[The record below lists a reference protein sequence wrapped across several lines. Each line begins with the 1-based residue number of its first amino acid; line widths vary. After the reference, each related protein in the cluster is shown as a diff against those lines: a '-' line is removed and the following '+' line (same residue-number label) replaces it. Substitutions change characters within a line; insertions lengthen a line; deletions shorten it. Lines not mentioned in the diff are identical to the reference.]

1 MTRRGRPRR
10 RRRSEAGTVV
20 RFAQPLWV
28 SGECGD
34 PAVGRF
40 AGLAAALHVS
50 SCARGA
56 GALPVIRYCVIDEAR
71 QAPVWVEH
79 TDVHET
85 RWLPGREMPRG
96 PDVLLPDERQAADA
110 PADAEGA
117 VST

>member
-1 MTRRGRPRR
+1 MTLGRRPPRR
-10 RRRSEAGTVV
+10 RRSAAGTVV
-20 RFAQPLWV
+20 TFAEPLWV

-50 SCARGA
+50 SHARGA

-79 TDVHET
+79 TEVHET
-85 RWLPGREMPRG
+85 RWLPGASGKLLSGEPRSG
-96 PDVLLPDERQAADA
+96 
-110 PADAEGA
+110 
-117 VST
+117 